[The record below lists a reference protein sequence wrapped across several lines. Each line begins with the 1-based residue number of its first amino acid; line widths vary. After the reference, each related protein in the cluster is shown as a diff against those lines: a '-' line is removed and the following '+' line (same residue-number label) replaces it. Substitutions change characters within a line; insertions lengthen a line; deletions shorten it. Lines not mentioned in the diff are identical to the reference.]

1 MFHSQDQTSQLNC
14 NFPYEYTTAKLVLG
28 CLSHYHLYFN
38 GVHSHHTVL
47 TQNQSHVTT
56 DGQSVCLDVEP
67 LLVLMTRCLLLFDD
81 YCCVFVG
88 RPL

>member
-1 MFHSQDQTSQLNC
+1 MHQFLKVSVEVTLPLTVSQS
-14 NFPYEYTTAKLVLG
+14 G
-28 CLSHYHLYFN
+28 
-38 GVHSHHTVL
+38 
-47 TQNQSHVTT
+47 
-56 DGQSVCLDVEP
+56 CLDVEA